1 MSLRVRLFLFL
12 TNNGILNIPICSSTV
27 LIPPVPCSTRI
38 HCNQPCNRP
47 NPPCGHPKAPHT
59 CHEDDEICPPCPF
72 LTTKICQCHRQLE
85 VKNVRCSQ
93 ANVSC
98 GKPCGALLACGFH
111 RCRKICHSDP
121 EHEECTQTCGKL
133 RNFCGHPCQDRCHAP
148 SKCTV
153 SEPCP
158 ELVEATCPCG
168 HVRQRTRCGAC
179 MEKQESNEGP
189 KLACTAA
196 CTVAQR
202 NATLAEALG
211 ISREKASVAGTQEAQ
226 WEPETLHY
234 FGDNLAWAKQIEQ
247 VLTDLLT
254 STRTT
259 HMFPAMKQPQR
270 QFVHDVAENYHL
282 RAESLDEEPFRSVLV
297 TKKGDSAAPR
307 PSLTEAWAAQY
318 RAEHAPAGKR
328 TLASTTLTASTVPA
342 VPPPKQELNSLYIEQ
357 CFGYDEQSLK
367 EVLTPFLQ
375 GLYFELKWLVSRMV
389 G

>member
-1 MSLRVRLFLFL
+1 M
-12 TNNGILNIPICSSTV
+12 
-27 LIPPVPCSTRI
+27 
-38 HCNQPCNRP
+38 H
-47 NPPCGHPKAPHT
+47 
-59 CHEDDEICPPCPF
+59 
-72 LTTKICQCHRQLE
+72 
-85 VKNVRCSQ
+85 
-93 ANVSC
+93 
-98 GKPCGALLACGFH
+98 
-111 RCRKICHSDP
+111 
-121 EHEECTQTCGKL
+121 
-133 RNFCGHPCQDRCHAP
+133 
-148 SKCTV
+148 
-153 SEPCP
+153 
-158 ELVEATCPCG
+158 
-168 HVRQRTRCGAC
+168 
-179 MEKQESNEGP
+179 M
-189 KLACTAA
+189 
-196 CTVAQR
+196 AQR

-375 GLYFELKWLVSRMV
+375 GLYFELKWLNDEDVLCIPRLSLTSSERTLKIRLLRNAMRGRIQSCKSVEAALYDAESNAVTHREKSWSSVPATSTNATSVANRWLSGSTPSGLSNSFASLSTSDNSKHLHPRLTSRPASPASLTGSV
-389 G
+389 GSSREVEVLTNGLHRPPSAVIISDARHSGPVAENWDDED